1 MSVSPVPAST
11 ASRRT
16 VKTVDSYAE
25 AERAVDY
32 LSDNGFPI
40 EHVAIVGTDLRYV
53 EQVKKRMTTWGA
65 TLAGAGY
72 GAVFGLFWGLLFGIF
87 FTVDSGSFLGVL
99 LYSLVVAV
107 VFGALCGAIAHAAT
121 RGRRDFASESATR
134 ADHYEVQVDDGRAD
148 AAEQMLAGMSATPR
162 AA

>member
-1 MSVSPVPAST
+1 MSVSPIPASA

-16 VKTVDSYAE
+16 VRTVDSYAE
-25 AERAVDY
+25 AERAVDF
-32 LSDNGFPI
+32 LADNGFPV
-40 EHVAIVGTDLRYV
+40 EHVAIVGTGLRYV

-72 GAVFGLFWGLLFGIF
+72 GAVFGLVWGVLFGIF

-107 VFGALCGAIAHAAT
+107 VFGAVYGAIAHAT
-121 RGRRDFASESATR
+121 TGGRRDFASESATR
-134 ADHYEVQVDDGRAD
+134 ADRYEVQVDDSRAE
-148 AAEQMLAGMSATPR
+148 AAEQMLSRMAATPR